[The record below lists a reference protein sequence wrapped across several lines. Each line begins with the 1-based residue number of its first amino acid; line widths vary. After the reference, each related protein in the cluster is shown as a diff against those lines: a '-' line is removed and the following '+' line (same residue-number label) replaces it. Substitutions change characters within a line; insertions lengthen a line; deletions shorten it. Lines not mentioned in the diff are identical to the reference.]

1 MSASG
6 AASPFSGDAPDLP
19 QTQQPIPFVPN
30 DIGPDVPHSPG
41 AGSPG
46 NRVIL
51 TFQRHLPILHR
62 LSGVP
67 RSSDFA
73 PLLTPLPSP
82 LLPTDL
88 PRHSPTIAEFH
99 PLTRFR

>member
-46 NRVIL
+46 NRVL
-51 TFQRHLPILHR
+51 LAFQRHLPIPHR
-62 LSGVP
+62 LAELP

-73 PLLTPLPSP
+73 PLLTPRPLP
-82 LLPTDL
+82 LLATQAPRQHPPT
-88 PRHSPTIAEFH
+88 PNFP
-99 PLTRFR
+99 PLAP